1 MDTNQTSVNNTDEER
16 KKNKYLKNRV
26 HINTYLNKRYSTD
39 EAFREKRKAYNLEKN
54 KQRYLNDP
62 DFREQIKLNVKK
74 YRERQKLIKLSLGNT
89 NTDS

>member
-1 MDTNQTSVNNTDEER
+1 MDNNNTSTNNTEDER

-74 YRERQKLIKLSLGNT
+74 YRERQKQIKLSLGNT

>member
-1 MDTNQTSVNNTDEER
+1 MDTNNTSTNNTEEER
-16 KKNKYLKNRV
+16 KRNKYLKNRV

-62 DFREQIKLNVKK
+62 DFRERIKLNVKN
-74 YRERQKLIKLSLGNT
+74 YRERQKQMKLALVNT
-89 NTDS
+89 NTNS

>member
-1 MDTNQTSVNNTDEER
+1 MDTNNTSTYNTEEER
-16 KKNKYLKNRV
+16 KRNKYLKNRV

-62 DFREQIKLNVKK
+62 DFRERIKLNVKN
-74 YRERQKLIKLSLGNT
+74 YRERQKQMKLALVNT
-89 NTDS
+89 NTNS